1 MRAIYLLL
9 IVYLF
14 SFGELSTKISF
25 TSSGDG
31 YTVSDNE
38 ITISTD
44 GEYDLEDSVT
54 NKKIIVSSSS
64 TLNLN
69 SFTLVN
75 TNSLTPIFISS
86 GKEVNLVLT
95 GESAL
100 TDSSSNENDGTIYL
114 DKGATL
120 TISGTGTLN
129 INPNKLMAI
138 NGTESTSLTV
148 NDGPTIN
155 IESSTSNVG
164 GIYLRDSI
172 TFNNAIFTYSCPNG
186 GSHSIDT
193 EGTIKLVKGTYN
205 LNAGG
210 GKGIQSEGYL
220 YIGEE
225 NGNDSDLTLNINTSN
240 EGIEAKKIEIYS
252 GNIKIE
258 AGEDGINAAS
268 SGDDCDEETVKCSGN
283 CACYI
288 VYKGG
293 NLELTS
299 GEDGIDSN
307 GDITISGGK
316 IIVFSSPNGADQ
328 PIDQDGLLSI
338 TGGTILAAG
347 STQMGGVN
355 GQTTQ
360 TAKTY
365 TGTINSSSKLVASDS
380 SNNEIISLTTPQAA
394 NYLYFNYKSSFSIT
408 IDGTEITLSDATSN
422 QEGPG
427 GQGASGEQ
435 GGPGGP
441 SDQGVPGSQSA
452 QTPNSESPS
461 STAQNSTEDDDPEI
475 IETSGNFLKY
485 LNILFILG
493 LFIF

>member
-1 MRAIYLLL
+1 MRTKYLLL

-14 SFGELSTKISF
+14 SLAELSTKISF

-31 YTVSDNE
+31 YTVLNKE

-69 SFTLVN
+69 SFSLVN
-75 TNSLTPIFISS
+75 SGSLTPIVISS

-95 GESAL
+95 GESTL
-100 TDSSSNENDGTIYL
+100 TDSSSNEYDGTIYL
-114 DKGATL
+114 ESGATL
-120 TISGTGTLN
+120 KISGTGTLN
-129 INPNKLMAI
+129 INPNKFMAI
-138 NGTESTSLTV
+138 NGTDSTSLNV

-155 IESSTSNVG
+155 IQSSSSNVG
-164 GIYLRDSI
+164 GIYLRNSV
-172 TFNNAIFTYSCPNG
+172 TFNNAKFTYSCSNG
-186 GSHSIDT
+186 GNHAIDT

-205 LNAGG
+205 INAGA

-225 NGNDSDLTLNINTSN
+225 NGIDSDLTLNINTNN

-268 SGDDCDEETVKCSGN
+268 SGDDCDETVNCSGN

-299 GEDGIDSN
+299 GEDGIDVN

-316 IIVFSSPNGADQ
+316 IIVFSNPDDANQ
-328 PIDQDGLLSI
+328 PIDQDGLLRI

-347 STQMGGVN
+347 SSQMGGVS

-365 TGTINSSSKLVASDS
+365 TGTIKSGAKLVAWDS
-380 SNNEIISLTTPQAA
+380 SNNEIISLTTPKAA

-408 IDGTEITLSDATSN
+408 IDGTGITLSDATSS

-427 GQGASGEQ
+427 GQGPPEGQ
-435 GGPGGP
+435 GSP
-441 SDQGVPGSQSA
+441 SDQGVPGAPGSPSD

-461 STAQNSTEDDDPEI
+461 STAQNSTDDEDPEVI
-475 IETSGNFLKY
+475 QTSGYFLKC
-485 LNILFILG
+485 LNILFIFG
-493 LFIF
+493 LFIL